1 MYGTRIYTYIYHRNQ
16 LNVGKY
22 FIHGSC
28 GVSYIDLGGTSK
40 GGAFKSWYRVI
51 EHFDEER
58 LTKLLRLMDNLVL
71 YI

>member
-1 MYGTRIYTYIYHRNQ
+1 MTGIFTYIYHKNQ

-22 FIHGSC
+22 TIHGCC

-40 GGAFKSWYRVI
+40 GGVFKSWYRVI

-71 YI
+71 